1 MNKKLFLVVVSCLL
15 FLTAC
20 GSSSSTKKKSTTSKK
35 TASKSAD
42 EKFIVS
48 GYKLGEIPPIPT
60 PEIKGL
66 GLVEKPDAKLTVD
79 MTKSL
84 SSVEGITITPVRIK
98 NGQVTSGDATAQTG
112 ENGDGQ
118 YNDDEKTLQT
128 DGNGAGQYT
137 DGNITIQRGPDGS
150 GQYSDEK
157 NQISM
162 QVVSDGSGQFSNTK
176 DGITLQVTSDGEG
189 SYTNK
194 QKDQSIIVA
203 DGKVRYKHG
212 NVLIVNNGDG
222 SGSYTDS
229 SKSLIIKNDGK
240 GTATITLGSETKKVE
255 AKALEAPSKL
265 PKLKMVPAIPAIEVN
280 TIKITLDAGVL
291 FDVDK
296 YNIRKDAQKVLNGL
310 ASILKKA
317 DIKSFQIDGHTDSDA
332 SEEHNQTLSENRA
345 NSVKEY
351 LASQGVTA
359 TITTKGY
366 GESKP
371 IATNKTA
378 AGKQKNRR
386 VEILIPTT

>member
-48 GYKLGEIPPIPT
+48 GYKLGEIPQIPI

-66 GLVEKPDAKLTVD
+66 GLVESTDAKITLD

-84 SSVEGITITPVRIK
+84 SSVEGITVTPVRIK
-98 NGQVTSGDATAQTG
+98 NGQVTSGSATVQTG
-112 ENGDGQ
+112 EDGEGQ
-118 YNDDEKTLQT
+118 YSDDEKSVQT
-128 DGNGAGQYT
+128 DGSGAGQYT
-137 DGNITIQRGPDGS
+137 DGTVTIQRAPDGS
-150 GQYSDEK
+150 GQYSDTK
-157 NQISM
+157 NKITM
-162 QVVSDGSGQFSNTK
+162 QVISDGSGQFNNEK
-176 DGITLQVTSDGEG
+176 DGISLQVTSTGEG
-189 SYTNK
+189 SYKNEE
-194 QKDQSIIVA
+194 KDQSITVVGDKAI
-203 DGKVRYKHG
+203 YKHG
-212 NVLIVNNGDG
+212 DIVIMNNGDG
-222 SGSYTDS
+222 TGSYTDS
-229 SKSLIIKNDGK
+229 SKSLIIKNDGQ
-240 GTATITLGSETKKVE
+240 GTATITLGSETKKV
-255 AKALEAPSKL
+255 KADPLDAYGKL
-265 PKLKMVPAIPAIEVN
+265 PKLKVVPAIPAVEAN
-280 TIKITLDAGVL
+280 SIKITLDAGVL

-296 YNIRKDAQKVLNGL
+296 YNIRKDAQKVLNDL
-310 ASILKKA
+310 AGILKKA

-332 SEEHNQTLSENRA
+332 SEAHNQTLSENRA
-345 NSVKEY
+345 NSVKKY
-351 LASQGVTA
+351 LASQGVSA

-386 VEILIPTT
+386 VEITIPTV